1 MKHQTLSLNQLLRV
15 RKSARRLSSGH
26 TSRVSRT
33 GTAGMATY
41 ERVAAALQQLGKFGR
56 TTRARAMGGAE
67 TRGSPMLYQIAPYV
81 RKKGYLRRFAEMSI
95 RKYQQ
100 QITGILHN
108 YC

>member
-56 TTRARAMGGAE
+56 TAGVACDGGCGDQGIPDA
-67 TRGSPMLYQIAPYV
+67 
-81 RKKGYLRRFAEMSI
+81 I
-95 RKYQQ
+95 R
-100 QITGILHN
+100 
-108 YC
+108 